1 MSQPAPA
8 RIHDPRA
15 GMTLVEVLV
24 TLAIVG
30 VLTTMVVL
38 GMGLTRSGSDA
49 RTEANLLAGRL
60 GVAVDEAL
68 VSRRPVSLSWDAEG
82 YGLMTTD
89 DAGRWTATGEGR
101 HRLPAGLTLGGNAPN
116 MVIVDGDG
124 GGSAIAL
131 SIGDERGGWTVDF
144 DGLTATTRAGS
155 K

>member
-1 MSQPAPA
+1 MVGPAA
-8 RIHDPRA
+8 SRDRDHHA
-15 GMTLVEVLV
+15 GFTLVEMLV

-38 GMGLTRSGSDA
+38 GMGLSRQGADA
-49 RTEANLLAGRL
+49 RTEANLLAARL
-60 GVAVDEAL
+60 GVAVDDAL
-68 VSRRPVSLSWDAEG
+68 VTRRPVSLSWDAEG

-89 DAGRWTATGEGR
+89 NAGRWTVTGEGR
-101 HRLPAGLTLGGNAPN
+101 HRLPRTLTLSGDAPG

-124 GGSAIAL
+124 GGNAIAL

-155 K
+155 T